1 MAKIKQK
8 IEKIKKIK
16 FVIIFIFLFS
26 YSINIF
32 SEEVFIASFNT
43 LRLGVNKKDYN
54 KMAKILKNFKLIGL
68 VEVMN
73 KNGIEELVDNLEKE
87 TGVKWK
93 YNLSPYKVG
102 KSSYKEF
109 YGFIWEAEKVKLIK
123 EIGFY
128 PDLDKAF
135 TRPPY
140 GAYFKI
146 GKFDFIMVLAHSIFG
161 KKESYRRAEAFN
173 YDEVYDYFQGIDK
186 KENDVIIAGDFNL
199 PGHDEAFEQM
209 TVLHKDKIIYA
220 VDPLLKTSIGM
231 KALSNSYDNMFLSSI
246 YTSEF
251 TGKSGTYDFTNGD
264 YKKSRDS
271 ISDHLPIFIVVET
284 SVDDD

>member
-1 MAKIKQK
+1 M
-8 IEKIKKIK
+8 KKLK
-16 FVIIFIFLFS
+16 FIGTLVLLLL
-26 YSINIF
+26 YSINSF

-73 KNGIEELVDNLEKE
+73 ENGIEELVDNLEKE
-87 TGVKWK
+87 TGVKWE

-109 YGFIWEAEKVKLIK
+109 YGFVWEAEKVQLIK

-128 PDLDKAF
+128 PDLEKVF

-146 GKFDFIMVLAHSIFG
+146 DKFDFVMVLAHSVFG

-173 YDEVYDYFQGIDK
+173 YDEVYNYFQETDK
-186 KENDVIIAGDFNL
+186 NEKDIIIAGDFNL

-209 TVLHKDKIIYA
+209 TKGHKDKIIYA
-220 VDPLLKTSIGM
+220 IDPLLKTTIGL
-231 KALSNSYDNMFLSSI
+231 KSLSSSYDNMFLSSI
-246 YTSEF
+246 HTKEF

-264 YKKSRDS
+264 YKKSREF
-271 ISDHLPIFIVVET
+271 ISDHLPIFIVIET
-284 SVDDD
+284 GEDDD